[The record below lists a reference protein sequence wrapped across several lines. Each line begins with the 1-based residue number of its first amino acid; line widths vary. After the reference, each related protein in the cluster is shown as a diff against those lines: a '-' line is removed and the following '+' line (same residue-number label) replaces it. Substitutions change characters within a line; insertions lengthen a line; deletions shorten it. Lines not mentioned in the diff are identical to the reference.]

1 MSGSGYT
8 VFGAGSV
15 GTVLAGL
22 LADAGVDVRLAGRG
36 AVADLRLEGD
46 DETVV
51 ARVPVVEEPEGTI
64 LLCVHAPDVAE
75 LCARWPGRS
84 VVTWQNGVAS
94 EEAAARHCRVIGGVW
109 RMTCTLT
116 EPGRALFTRRGRVVV
131 GRHPAGRDPEVE
143 ALAADLRAAG
153 LDVGVSERIANDKWL
168 KLCLNLT
175 SAPHALIRKQDHGRP
190 EFGAVKAALLEE
202 ARGILSAAG
211 IEARSCD
218 GRDASLEAEI
228 EKHRAGGTR
237 RRPVYNDTWRQLAR
251 GRRPKS
257 LYHDT
262 FVELAGGGAPRNAAM
277 LELVRRATEPECYS
291 VDEVLTALFV
301 GGSGG
306 TPRTP

>member
-1 MSGSGYT
+1 
-8 VFGAGSV
+8 
-15 GTVLAGL
+15 
-22 LADAGVDVRLAGRG
+22 
-36 AVADLRLEGD
+36 
-46 DETVV
+46 
-51 ARVPVVEEPEGTI
+51 
-64 LLCVHAPDVAE
+64 
-75 LCARWPGRS
+75 
-84 VVTWQNGVAS
+84 VTWQNGVAS
-94 EEAAARHCRVIGGVW
+94 EDAAARHCRVIGGVW
-109 RMTCTLT
+109 RMTCTLL

-131 GRHPAGRDPEVE
+131 GRHPAGRDHEVE

-153 LDVGVSERIANDKWL
+153 LDVGISERIAKDKWL

-202 ARGILSAAG
+202 ARAILSAAG

-218 GRDASLEAEI
+218 GRDAPLEEEI
-228 EKHRAGGTR
+228 ERHRAGGTR

-262 FVELAGGGAPRNAAM
+262 FVELAGDRAPRNAAM
-277 LELVRRATEPECYS
+277 LELVRRAREPECYS
-291 VDEVLTALFV
+291 VDEVLTALSG